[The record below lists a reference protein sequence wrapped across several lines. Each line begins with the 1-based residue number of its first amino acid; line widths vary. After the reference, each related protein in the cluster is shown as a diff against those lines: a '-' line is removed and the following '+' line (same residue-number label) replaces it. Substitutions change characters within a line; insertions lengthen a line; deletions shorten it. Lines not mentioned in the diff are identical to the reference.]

1 MSQERTGNWMA
12 ALSFL
17 LWGLLPLYY
26 QYLPN
31 AALDELLTVRLV
43 ASVPFGILIVLF
55 VTKRMPDFSA
65 IFADRRS
72 LAITFLGSTLMSI
85 SWCAF
90 TWAITNDRVI
100 DASLGFFIS
109 PLTMTALGVFVLGE
123 KLSLGK
129 KVALVLASAGLS
141 YQVMQYGQVPV
152 IALTMAIFFT
162 LYGWCKKKIRY
173 EWSTCL
179 FVEALALMPFALGY
193 LIFKEMTVGTES
205 LNSGWETFALYVGA
219 APATLIPLL
228 FYSLAIRLTSMST
241 VGLMQ
246 YIEPSIQFL
255 LAIYLFGEVFDEVK
269 LVSFSLIWA
278 GLLFTIAESAKNRVV
293 LKRS

>member
-65 IFADRRS
+65 IFADHRS

-278 GLLFTIAESAKNRVV
+278 GLLFTIAESAKKRVV

>member
-193 LIFKEMTVGTES
+193 LIFKEATVGAES

>member
-179 FVEALALMPFALGY
+179 FVEALALTPFALGY
-193 LIFKEMTVGTES
+193 LIFKEATVGTES

>member
-193 LIFKEMTVGTES
+193 LIFKEATVGTES
-205 LNSGWETFALYVGA
+205 LNSGWETFTLYVGA

>member
-65 IFADRRS
+65 IFADRHS
-72 LAITFLGSTLMSI
+72 LAITILGSTLMSI

-173 EWSTCL
+173 EWSTSL
-179 FVEALALMPFALGY
+179 FVEALALTPFALGY
-193 LIFKEMTVGTES
+193 LIFKEATVGTES

>member
-205 LNSGWETFALYVGA
+205 FNSGWETFSLYVGA

>member
-1 MSQERTGNWMA
+1 MSQQRTGNWMA

-43 ASVPFGILIVLF
+43 ASVPFGVLIVLL
-55 VTKRMPDFSA
+55 VTKKMPDFSA
-65 IFADRRS
+65 IVRDRRS
-72 LAITFLGSTLMSI
+72 LGITLLGSTLMSI

-129 KVALVLASAGLS
+129 KVALILATTGLS
-141 YQVMQYGQVPV
+141 YQVMQYGQVPT

-162 LYGWCKKKIRY
+162 LYGWCKKKIQY

-179 FVEALALMPFALGY
+179 FVEALVLLPFALGY
-193 LIFKEMTVGTES
+193 LVFKEVTVGTES
-205 LNSGWETFALYVGA
+205 LHSGWAAFALYVGA
-219 APATLIPLL
+219 APATLIPLV
-228 FYSLAIRLTSMST
+228 FYSLAIRWTSMST

-278 GLLFTIAESAKNRVV
+278 GLLFTIAESAKKRMVLNR
-293 LKRS
+293 S

>member
-55 VTKRMPDFSA
+55 ITKRMPDFSA

>member
-17 LWGLLPLYY
+17 LWGLQPLYY

-205 LNSGWETFALYVGA
+205 FNSGWETFSLYVGA

-278 GLLFTIAESAKNRVV
+278 GLLFTIAETAKNRVV

>member
-1 MSQERTGNWMA
+1 
-12 ALSFL
+12 
-17 LWGLLPLYY
+17 
-26 QYLPN
+26 
-31 AALDELLTVRLV
+31 
-43 ASVPFGILIVLF
+43 
-55 VTKRMPDFSA
+55 
-65 IFADRRS
+65 
-72 LAITFLGSTLMSI
+72 
-85 SWCAF
+85 
-90 TWAITNDRVI
+90 
-100 DASLGFFIS
+100 
-109 PLTMTALGVFVLGE
+109 
-123 KLSLGK
+123 
-129 KVALVLASAGLS
+129 
-141 YQVMQYGQVPV
+141 
-152 IALTMAIFFT
+152 
-162 LYGWCKKKIRY
+162 
-173 EWSTCL
+173 
-179 FVEALALMPFALGY
+179 MPFALGY

>member
-193 LIFKEMTVGTES
+193 LIFKEATVGTES

>member
-65 IFADRRS
+65 ICADRRS

>member
-152 IALTMAIFFT
+152 IALTMAI
-162 LYGWCKKKIRY
+162 CA
-173 EWSTCL
+173 STPTNTI
-179 FVEALALMPFALGY
+179 V
-193 LIFKEMTVGTES
+193 
-205 LNSGWETFALYVGA
+205 TF
-219 APATLIPLL
+219 
-228 FYSLAIRLTSMST
+228 
-241 VGLMQ
+241 
-246 YIEPSIQFL
+246 
-255 LAIYLFGEVFDEVK
+255 
-269 LVSFSLIWA
+269 
-278 GLLFTIAESAKNRVV
+278 
-293 LKRS
+293 

>member
-152 IALTMAIFFT
+152 IALTMAFFFT
-162 LYGWCKKKIRY
+162 LYGWCKKKIQY

-228 FYSLAIRLTSMST
+228 FYSLAIRLTSIST

-278 GLLFTIAESAKNRVV
+278 GLLFTIAESAKKRMVLNR
-293 LKRS
+293 S

>member
-26 QYLPN
+26 QYLPS

-55 VTKRMPDFSA
+55 VTKKWPNFTA
-65 IFADRRS
+65 IFSDHRS
-72 LAITFLGSTLMSI
+72 LVITLLGSTLMSI

-90 TWAITNDRVI
+90 TWAMTNDRVI

-109 PLTMTALGVFVLGE
+109 PLTMTALGVSVLGE

-129 KVALVLASAGLS
+129 KVALVLATAGLS
-141 YQVMQYGQVPV
+141 YQVMQYGQIPV

-162 LYGWCKKKIRY
+162 LYGWCKKKIQY

-179 FVEALALMPFALGY
+179 LVEALVLLPFALGY
-193 LIFKEMTVGTES
+193 LTFKELTVGTES
-205 LNSGWETFALYVGA
+205 LNSGWSTFALYIGS
-219 APATLIPLL
+219 APATLVPLL
-228 FYSLAIRLTSMST
+228 FYSLAIRWTSMST

-255 LAIYLFGEVFDEVK
+255 LAIYLFGEIFDEVK
-269 LVSFSLIWA
+269 LISFSLIWT
-278 GLLFTIAESAKNRVV
+278 GLLFTIAESAKNRMV

>member
-109 PLTMTALGVFVLGE
+109 PLTMTALGVFVFGE

-205 LNSGWETFALYVGA
+205 FNSGWETFSLYVGA

>member
-205 LNSGWETFALYVGA
+205 LNSGWETFSLYVGA

>member
-141 YQVMQYGQVPV
+141 YQVMQYGQIPV

-278 GLLFTIAESAKNRVV
+278 GLLFTIAESAKKRVV

>member
-278 GLLFTIAESAKNRVV
+278 GLLFTIAESAKKRVV

>member
-205 LNSGWETFALYVGA
+205 FNSGWETFSLYVGA

-278 GLLFTIAESAKNRVV
+278 GLLFTIAESAKKRVV